1 MSDAA
6 AKAKARR
13 AKILARE
20 NKQVSA
26 VNVDVIQ
33 ELISYFLTSTL
44 NNYMECNNQLMSI
57 PSIRMILN

>member
-26 VNVDVIQ
+26 VNVDVIK
-33 ELISYFLTSTL
+33 ELKLLLIICLK
-44 NNYMECNNQLMSI
+44 
-57 PSIRMILN
+57 PSII

>member
-26 VNVDVIQ
+26 VNVEVIKISDV
-33 ELISYFLTSTL
+33 
-44 NNYMECNNQLMSI
+44 LMSFS
-57 PSIRMILN
+57 SIKCTKMIQCLSL